1 MNAVPTQVRD
11 NIATAAR
18 RYGLTDANVKIML
31 EDARKA
37 PVSTSRAYAA
47 IVRSLVKR

>member
-1 MNAVPTQVRD
+1 MNAVPAQVRD
-11 NIATAAR
+11 HIATVAK
-18 RYGLTDANVKIML
+18 RYSLTEANVKIMI

>member
-1 MNAVPTQVRD
+1 MNAVPAKVRD
-11 NIATAAR
+11 HIAVVAKLN
-18 RYGLTDANVKIML
+18 GLTQANVKIMIG
-31 EDARKA
+31 DARKA

>member
-1 MNAVPTQVRD
+1 MNAVPTQVRND
-11 NIATAAR
+11 IAAVAR

-37 PVSTSRAYAA
+37 PVSTSRTYAA
-47 IVRSLVKR
+47 IVRSLVKQ